1 MPWNDEGDC
10 RDKGYHQQLPIPYV
24 SLEEET
30 GKRQGGADKTTYR
43 LWTKAQDETC
53 HETAYAD
60 KQSLEGAVEYFK
72 DSSKAH
78 GCPSDTT
85 DEAHEY
91 PHLQNDV
98 RFEGTLVRA
107 LIVLVQ
113 EVDHQGG
120 THQRDTHPY
129 PFAPVL
135 VPQHQC
141 KELHEQEE
149 GSRIAPSQK
158 KVLARRFFT
167 AYHLTPYPSDNV

>member
-1 MPWNDEGDC
+1 MPWNDEGDH

-24 SLEEET
+24 SLKEET
-30 GKRQGGADKTTYR
+30 GKRQGSADKTKYR

-60 KQSLEGAVEYFK
+60 EQSLEGAVEYFK

-107 LIVLVQ
+107 LIVFVQ
-113 EVDHQGG
+113 EVDHQG
-120 THQRDTHPY
+120 
-129 PFAPVL
+129 
-135 VPQHQC
+135 
-141 KELHEQEE
+141 
-149 GSRIAPSQK
+149 
-158 KVLARRFFT
+158 AR
-167 AYHLTPYPSDNV
+167 PPKGYPSISIRTSFRSTTSVQRTPRAGRRQ